1 MEGNIDL
8 ARVESLPHDTTMRE
22 LESRA
27 VSGAGVEAFG
37 EAGNGEV
44 QGLGSR
50 FD

>member
-27 VSGAGVEAFG
+27 VSGACVEAFG
-37 EAGNGEV
+37 EAGNREV